1 MHNYLHLA
9 TSLPGLD
16 TGLPQM
22 VKYSVEN
29 GKILGVMTVEGQ
41 EMAML
46 IKSFRYTPGT
56 LVL

>member
-1 MHNYLHLA
+1 MSAQLFTS
-9 TSLPGLD
+9 TSLPGLG